1 MNDASLTPA
10 DVKLRRKTHQ
20 TIQKVQSDI
29 EGFALNTALAALMEH
44 ANALQEWLNATGKE
58 GGNSAVYSEAVETML
73 LLLSPFAPHAADEL
87 LSRLGF
93 AESAYVMAWPKADET
108 VAREDE
114 VTIPV
119 QVNGKLARTSR
130 GARRQRRSH
139 IAPTRSK
146 RLRREYSPWRQRAKA
161 RHHRARSSHQHRGL
175 VAA

>member
-1 MNDASLTPA
+1 MTQAQPFDREWQAHINDTSLTPA

-93 AESAYVMAWPKADET
+93 AESAYVMAWPKADEA

-114 VTIPV
+114 ITIPV
-119 QVNGKLARTSR
+119 QVNGKL
-130 GARRQRRSH
+130 
-139 IAPTRSK
+139 
-146 RLRREYSPWRQRAKA
+146 
-161 RHHRARSSHQHRGL
+161 RARL
-175 VAA
+175 VCPQAATKRHYVNVR